1 MSLTSYIVI
10 WIAIIV
16 LLSLGYL
23 AGRLDQYDVDREKK
37 IRKSRKVFKK

>member
-1 MSLTSYIVI
+1 MSLASYIAI

-23 AGRLDQYDVDREKK
+23 AGRLDQYDADREKK
-37 IRKSRKVFKK
+37 IKK